1 MPILSWI
8 ILARGF
14 PVCLSAG
21 EPLYH
26 SASQWSLREIQNQVF
41 FLVFT
46 RIPSW
51 QLDRKRAFF
60 VQSSSKL
67 FAFLFICSKSLMPK
81 RCFLG
86 QRKWKV
92 WQEMWIADG
101 WAALSELVWWSVF
114 SQPTYMVAVCL
125 FLSLPFNKY
134 PECLLAESLTQ
145 SPTTQAR
152 QPYLLNASWDLDFKI
167 NLICFTTRAW
177 RCNVGLNVVF
187 CGSLW
192 NKCRLIWSN
201 IDLGPAAYGGRGEA
215 TSVFKRNPGTLIIVR
230 V

>member
-1 MPILSWI
+1 M
-8 ILARGF
+8 A
-14 PVCLSAG
+14 A
-21 EPLYH
+21 
-26 SASQWSLREIQNQVF
+26 
-41 FLVFT
+41 
-46 RIPSW
+46 W
-51 QLDRKRAFF
+51 QKKSIF
-60 VQSSSKL
+60 VQRSSKL
-67 FAFLFICSKSLMPK
+67 FLSICSKSLMPK

-125 FLSLPFNKY
+125 FLSLPFNEN
-134 PECLLAESLTQ
+134 PECLLTDPLTQ
-145 SPTTQAR
+145 SPTTHAR
-152 QPYLLNASWDLDFKI
+152 QPYLLNLDFI
-167 NLICFTTRAW
+167 NVICFTTRAW

-192 NKCRLIWSN
+192 NECRLIWSN

-215 TSVFKRNPGTLIIVR
+215 TSVFKRNPGTFIILR

>member
-1 MPILSWI
+1 M
-8 ILARGF
+8 A
-14 PVCLSAG
+14 A
-21 EPLYH
+21 
-26 SASQWSLREIQNQVF
+26 
-41 FLVFT
+41 
-46 RIPSW
+46 W
-51 QLDRKRAFF
+51 QKKSIF
-60 VQSSSKL
+60 VQRSSKL
-67 FAFLFICSKSLMPK
+67 FLSICSKSLMPK

-125 FLSLPFNKY
+125 FLSLPFNEN
-134 PECLLAESLTQ
+134 PECLLTDPLTQ
-145 SPTTQAR
+145 SPTTHAR
-152 QPYLLNASWDLDFKI
+152 QPYLLNASWDLDFI
-167 NLICFTTRAW
+167 NVICFTTRAW

-192 NKCRLIWSN
+192 NECRLIWSN

-215 TSVFKRNPGTLIIVR
+215 TSVFKRNPGTFIILR